1 MPFKSALDQGVCEV
15 AVHVPI
21 LRPDLG
27 SEPDSPFARDAQNK
41 LVRRSY
47 WLHMNDPSLVIIMT
61 NRIGA
66 ELINGEKRAEKT
78 RSPI

>member
-1 MPFKSALDQGVCEV
+1 MPFKSALDQGVCVV

-47 WLHMNDPSLVIIMT
+47 WLDMNDLKPCD
-61 NRIGA
+61 NNDEQNWCG
-66 ELINGEKRAEKT
+66 INQR
-78 RSPI
+78 